1 MTLPFDHV
9 PPEWV
14 ETLSPAL
21 QAGIKKLLP
30 WVKQKLFTLGDDGFN
45 NHLMGC
51 ARALGQHFNQEEL
64 REILTAC
71 GDAYT
76 RPVETR
82 EIERVIAKA
91 YDDSPPGN
99 LKKWPKFD
107 PELVKDICEK
117 SEVKSVI
124 ELMEKFPSEKAD
136 IKEILKG
143 LFPHDPLVC
152 FDESPHKCSTKK
164 LSEHLKNDPTK
175 FQFIVPNPMSKPTG
189 LTQEGEES
197 VRCLDNTG
205 PRKYLVIESDKIP
218 MDDQA
223 AVLNYLAEFAPLAM
237 VIRSGGKSLHGWFD
251 CEGQSE
257 GDVYQLM
264 RRGVMLG
271 SDKQMF
277 SKCQLARTPGAIRDN
292 GKRQSVVV
300 YRRFDA
306 HFDKWRIDELPE
318 IEDTQNEE
326 YSEIEQDEN
335 SRKDFE
341 LIHISEIDFSTKSND
356 LIEGLLLKGDIS
368 VILAAPGVGKS
379 FFTLNLAAC
388 IAMGRDW
395 RDREVEQGA
404 VIYACL
410 EGVTGFKRRIHA
422 FRKAGLLT
430 NDCPFYLLETQLDLL
445 NPDHGEKLIEAI
457 EDLVKAIGEPVKL
470 IVVDTL
476 SRSMPGANE
485 NAVEDM
491 TKMLATVQRIQT
503 KTAAHAALVH
513 HTGKDKSRGARGH
526 SSLLG
531 AIGTEI
537 TLSQDT
543 ASKIITATVS
553 KQKDFECA
561 GKFPFKLQVVQL
573 GFDDKGREITSC
585 LVQHL
590 NESEAPQKKK
600 GRPSEHEP
608 EELLE
613 LLPVG
618 SIGDW
623 RTAAEE
629 ELNIKKNSFF
639 RYKNLLTEGTH
650 FEFEDGKGGIRKCKG
665 LGQPFPNDPLS
676 PKIEDTRDTA

>member
-107 PELVKDICEK
+107 PEYTEHLLTD
-117 SEVKSVI
+117 SEVKSVKDLTKKYGI
-124 ELMEKFPSEKAD
+124 EQSD
-136 IKEILKG
+136 TIGILKG
-143 LFPHDPLVC
+143 LFPGDPLVC
-152 FDESPHKCSTKK
+152 FGEQRDKFSTKK
-164 LSEHLKNDPTK
+164 LSEHLKDDISK
-175 FQFIVPNPMSKPTG
+175 KQFVVPSPMSRLTG
-189 LTQEGEES
+189 LTQKGKES
-197 VRCLDNTG
+197 AHSLDNTG
-205 PRKYLVIESDKIP
+205 PRKYLVIEFDKRTK
-218 MDDQA
+218 DEQA
-223 AVLNYLAEFAPLAM
+223 ALIDHLAKFAPLEL
-237 VIRSGGKSLHGWFD
+237 VEDSGKKSLHGWFD
-251 CEGQSE
+251 CRNETEETLKRFMDEAVRISA
-257 GDVYQLM
+257 DPAM
-264 RRGVMLG
+264 H
-271 SDKQMF
+271 
-277 SKCQLARTPGAIRDN
+277 SKCQFARTPGATRDN
-292 GKRQSVVV
+292 GNKQSVIV
-300 YRRFDA
+300 YRPFDA
-306 HFDKWRIDELPE
+306 SLEKWHIEELPE

-422 FRKAGLLT
+422 FRKAGLLS
-430 NDCPFYLLETQLDLL
+430 NECPFYLLETQLDLL
-445 NPDHGEKLIEAI
+445 NPEHGEKLIEAI

-513 HTGKDKSRGARGH
+513 HTGKDESRGARGH

-590 NESEAPQKKK
+590 DESEAPQKKK

-639 RYKNLLTEGTH
+639 RYKNLLTEGKH
-650 FEFEDGKGGIRKCKG
+650 FEFEEGTGRILKCQG